1 MNVVDFF
8 PMNIFSPVICKLL
21 VGAEILEGAMREL
34 LHVGHLSSEL
44 GKVPGD
50 MPASCCPHLPLYL
63 GMNRVGQ
70 P

>member
-1 MNVVDFF
+1 
-8 PMNIFSPVICKLL
+8 MNIFSPVICKLL